1 MADVISWQDVVAIAM
16 AFPEVEETTSYG
28 TPSLKVRGKL
38 FARLRS
44 EKDSPYQL
52 MLRCDAEQKDFLLQT
67 GDPAFGTEPHYDG
80 YPGILIRL
88 DLIDRNH
95 LADLIGDAWRERAP
109 VRVRKAWDAE
119 HGDLQMDKAQ

>member
-1 MADVISWQDVVAIAM
+1 MGCTWDDVVALAT
-16 AFPEVEETTSYG
+16 AFPEVVETTSFR
-28 TPSLKVRGKL
+28 TPSLKVRTKL
-38 FARLRS
+38 IARLRT

-67 GDPAFGTEPHYDG
+67 GDPTFGTEPHYDG

-88 DLIDRNH
+88 DLIDRDH
-95 LADLIGDAWRERAP
+95 LADLVEDAWRMQAP

-119 HGDLQMDKAQ
+119 HERQESAP